1 MGFWKSRRTRH
12 PFCTAIVAAAGHSS
26 RMGEDK
32 LLMDLAGKPV
42 LLRTLRAIDSTS
54 LVDEIMLRLRETD
67 RDNAKLGLRAYVLPV
82 EDAL

>member
-1 MGFWKSRRTRH
+1 
-12 PFCTAIVAAAGHSS
+12 V
-26 RMGEDK
+26 D
-32 LLMDLAGKPV
+32 D
-42 LLRTLRAIDSTS
+42 S